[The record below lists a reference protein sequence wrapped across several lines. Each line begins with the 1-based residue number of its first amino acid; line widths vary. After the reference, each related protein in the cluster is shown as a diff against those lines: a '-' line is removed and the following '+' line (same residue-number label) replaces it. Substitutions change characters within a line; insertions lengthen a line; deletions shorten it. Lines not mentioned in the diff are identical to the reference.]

1 MIQKKFVNIGKGM
14 YRATVRSKAKR
25 ERLAKIPEVQVKGT
39 RVIFPKWL
47 VVNIK
52 QILYPLP
59 KKKEAAME
67 QTNLFQESVP
77 VTEDSD
83 ETTQGT

>member
-39 RVIFPKWL
+39 RVIFPRWL
-47 VVNIK
+47 VVNIR

-59 KKKEAAME
+59 KKKETTLE
-67 QTNLFQESVP
+67 QTNLFPDSIP
-77 VTEDSD
+77 ITEDSD
-83 ETTQGT
+83 ETTQRP